1 MSDAIQVQN
10 VYKQYDTVGTMR
22 IRTIVQDAVRAMR
35 NTHSMKQADPDARY
49 VLNDVSF
56 TLEEGK
62 SLGLIGH
69 NGSGKTTLLR
79 LLAGVSLPTKGR
91 IKVMGKVA
99 PLLALGAGFH
109 QELSGYENLF
119 LNCTLMG
126 LSRKQSL
133 QRIDQIIE
141 FADIGEYIQV
151 PIKRYSSGML
161 ARLGFAA
168 AIHMEPE
175 VILLDEVLA
184 VGDYNFSVKANN
196 AIQDFAGKGTLVLVS
211 HDLNSIKR
219 LCERAIWIDHG
230 RIVEDGKAGEVVGN
244 YLAAQQEKLSGGIA
258 PASAPSAS
266 VTEEKLNTESQKIIR
281 DERVDIVSVS
291 VHNRDGDPQTRFNFG
306 DDLVIRCHLRVKEP
320 IPNLRVSIGIND
332 IATTAVI
339 TLCDNQQINPLD
351 KHVGDLYLEGY
362 FPALKLRPRGYG
374 VRIAMSDP
382 VNVKSLAAWID
393 LVQRFIVAGN
403 KRDPEHHFYP
413 PQADLVYTPNV
424 KMRQLSSDEVKP
436 LTTPST

>member
-10 VYKQYDTVGTMR
+10 VYKQYDTIGTLR
-22 IRTIVQDAVRAMR
+22 IRTIVQDTVRAIR
-35 NTHSMKQADPDARY
+35 NTASLKQNDDPNARY
-49 VLNDVSF
+49 VLNDINFS
-56 TLEEGK
+56 LAEGK

-91 IKVMGKVA
+91 VKVVGKVA

-126 LSRKQSL
+126 LSHKQSL

-141 FADIGEYIQV
+141 FADIGEYIGV

-161 ARLGFAA
+161 ARLGFSA

-184 VGDYNFSVKANN
+184 VGDYNFSVKASN
-196 AIQDFAGKGTLVLVS
+196 AIQEFVGKGTLVFVS

-230 RIVEDGKAGEVVGN
+230 HVRADGPSAKVVSDYLEVQQDKLEGGTKPAANAAAGE
-244 YLAAQQEKLSGGIA
+244 ER
-258 PASAPSAS
+258 
-266 VTEEKLNTESQKIIR
+266 LNTEAHIVVR
-281 DERVDIVSVS
+281 DKRVEIVGVTT
-291 VHNRDGDPQTRFNFG
+291 HNKMGDPQTKFEFG
-306 DDLVIRCHLRVKEP
+306 DDVIIRCHLRLSEP
-320 IPNLRVSIGIND
+320 IPDMRVVIGITD
-332 IATTAVI
+332 IASRAYITA
-339 TLCDNQQINPLD
+339 CDNQLLTP
-351 KHVGDLYLEGY
+351 VGDKSGDLILEGY
-362 FPALKLRPRGYG
+362 FPALKIRPRGLG
-374 VRIAMSDP
+374 VRVSVSNP
-382 VNVKSLAAWID
+382 VLMQPLGSWNDI
-393 LVQRFIVAGN
+393 VQRFLMVGG
-403 KRDPEHHFYP
+403 KRDAEHHYFE
-413 PQADLVYTPNV
+413 PQGDLVYTPNV
-424 KMRQLSSDEVKP
+424 KMQRKNLED
-436 LTTPST
+436 T